1 MGARSEGSAG
11 ARSSMPWKAGGAGGA
26 GGAGAEVVEPKG
38 DLKTRC
44 KRSDQKATGPLC
56 CISSPLAG

>member
-1 MGARSEGSAG
+1 
-11 ARSSMPWKAGGAGGA
+11 MPWKAGGAGGA

-38 DLKTRC
+38 DLKMRC